1 MEMYLFIFIAIFI
14 SVALVAYVFTILL
27 YRYEKKDKRHWYYV
41 VWIDE
46 TFQYCSPE
54 MRTEIYHCTAEEMYA
69 KIKYSDFPPKSITK
83 LD

>member
-1 MEMYLFIFIAIFI
+1 METLLVIFFSATLG
-14 SVALVAYVFTILL
+14 ATLVAWMFSILL
-27 YRYEKKDKRHWYYV
+27 YRDQKKNKRHWYYV

-54 MRTEIYHCTAEEMYA
+54 TSVEIYHFTVEEMCA
-69 KIKYSDFPPKSITK
+69 KIKCSDFPPKSITK